1 LKVDASEF
9 EGNVRTLSENLERKL
24 QRKIE
29 VHHRTL
35 QIDDDL
41 SHSKIR
47 DALKHVL
54 HKLEPQRY
62 RVVTESGSIRIRKM
76 EPHPHKV
83 RQKEGTSPSA
93 PQTLP
98 YFFPR

>member
-1 LKVDASEF
+1 LKIDASEF
-9 EGNVRTLSENLERKL
+9 EGNIETLSTYLERKL
-24 QRKIE
+24 QRKIH
-29 VHHRTL
+29 VHHSTL
-35 QIDDDL
+35 EIDDDL

-62 RVVTESGSIRIRKM
+62 RVVTESGSIRIRKL
-76 EPHPHKV
+76 EPHSHKV